1 MCMKQDIIFRLFESY
16 CAVIRNSVGTEM
28 FRNFYVSQDDG
39 VRDIMN
45 DGEFSCAFFVS
56 SVLALFGYIQKP
68 HATVDSAY
76 EDLKKSGWEEVN
88 EPVEGS
94 ILFWDEIFFERDGLH
109 AHVGFYIG
117 DEQAISN
124 DYKNGKVTR
133 HHWIFDGK
141 REVKAI
147 LWKEDIRKT

>member
-1 MCMKQDIIFRLFESY
+1 MKQDMTLRLFESY

-28 FRNFYVSQDDG
+28 FRNLYVSDG
-39 VRDIMN
+39 DTVKDIMD

-56 SVLALFGYIQKP
+56 SVLALFGYMQKP
-68 HATVDSAY
+68 RATVDSVY
-76 EDLKKSGWEEVN
+76 EDLKKSGWGEVS

-94 ILFWDEIFFERDGLH
+94 ILFWDEIFFEGDGLH

-124 DYKNGKVTR
+124 DYKSGKVTQ
-133 HHWIFDGK
+133 HHWTFDGK

-147 LWKEDIRKT
+147 LWKEDIQ

>member
-1 MCMKQDIIFRLFESY
+1 MKQDMILRVFKSY

-28 FRNFYVSQDDG
+28 FKNFYVSDG
-39 VRDIMN
+39 GAVKDIMN

-56 SVLALFGYIQKP
+56 SVLALFEYIPKP
-68 HATVDSAY
+68 RATVDSTY
-76 EDLKKSGWEEVN
+76 EDLKKSGWEEIS

-94 ILFWDEIFFERDGLH
+94 VLFWDEMFFEGDGLH

-124 DYKNGKVTR
+124 DCKSGRVAQ
-133 HHWIFDGK
+133 HHWTFNGE
-141 REVKAI
+141 REVRAI